1 MISIVGLPWKMNEM
15 PTVRGSEAKA
25 ETVVVIV
32 VFVVGLLWEGGSKEK
47 EGNNGT
53 GFRGLAATTQEV
65 RRRERNCILYN
76 Y

>member
-15 PTVRGSEAKA
+15 PTVRGSEVKA

-32 VFVVGLLWEGGSKEK
+32 VFVVGLLCDGGSTEQ

-53 GFRGLAATTQEV
+53 RFRGLAATQKV
-65 RRRERNCILYN
+65 RRRERNRILCN
-76 Y
+76 S